1 MKRKKPATPTSNATG
16 SSKLGRKPYVPTQDH
31 RALVETLTGYGIP
44 QEDIARL
51 IINPTT
57 GKPIDGKTLREHYR
71 HELDVGTT
79 KANAKVAGA
88 LFKNAT
94 TPTERYPAGN
104 PVCQIFWLKTRA
116 GFRTVDREPILPI
129 PMTEGT
135 GLDEDIPMIERARR
149 IAFALELSARQPIEG
164 TAKKVDA

>member
-1 MKRKKPATPTSNATG
+1 MKRKKPATPTSNA
-16 SSKLGRKPYVPTQDH
+16 SGRPGHPPYVPTQDH

-44 QEDIARL
+44 QDDIAKL

-57 GKPIDGKTLREHYR
+57 GKPIDGKTLRAYYR

-88 LFKNAT
+88 LFKNAV
-94 TPTERYPAGN
+94 TPTERYPGGN

-116 GFRTVDREPILPI
+116 GYRTVDKDPILPL
-129 PMTEGT
+129 PMTEGS
-135 GLDEDIPMIERARR
+135 GLEDEVPMIERARR